1 MVELKIAG
9 AGAGRGRGRGRVASV
24 GLANHSP
31 GPHHGRSAAGDAAQQ
46 RPVSSGQVDTG
57 SYLAGSWCGVRGGAT
72 SSFVYSVFIIR

>member
-31 GPHHGRSAAGDAAQQ
+31 GPQCRSAAGDAAQQ

>member
-9 AGAGRGRGRGRVASV
+9 AGAGRGGGGWPVWASPTI
-24 GLANHSP
+24 LP
-31 GPHHGRSAAGDAAQQ
+31 GPHRGRSAAGDAAQQ

-72 SSFVYSVFIIR
+72 SSSVYTKMNKLLF